1 MNILE
6 LINKTDMVTRID
18 KVWFD
23 NEYIFVKLNNEQTI
37 SKPIRWFKNLAKGS
51 DIQREHYKII
61 NNGSALRWDELDED
75 LSLEGFLE

>member
-1 MNILE
+1 MI
-6 LINKTDMVTRID
+6 TRID

-37 SKPIRWFKNLAKGS
+37 SKPIRGFKNLSKGS
-51 DIQREHYKII
+51 VSQLEHYKIV

-75 LSLEGFLE
+75 LSLDGFLE